1 MVRLI
6 RDAIRDLDARARS
19 LRERAQRANARVRD
33 ESERVLQIVEAK
45 REALA
50 ARLEQP
56 MDDEVLHEMGL
67 TYRAANRLL
76 VVVESWYRGR

>member
-1 MVRLI
+1 MLRLI

-19 LRERAQRANARVRD
+19 LRERAERTNAQVRR
-33 ESERVLQIVEAK
+33 ESERILQIVEAK
-45 REALA
+45 RTALA
-50 ARLEQP
+50 RRLEQP
-56 MDDEVLHEMGL
+56 IDEEVLSEMGL